1 MQSSLTRTHS
11 ARRYGW
17 WVAAP
22 VLVVLTIAVAWTA
35 RAPILRCMAE
45 LWVVSDS
52 LDHADAIVVLG
63 GRMDVRP
70 FAAVDLYKHGFA
82 PRILI
87 SNVLRDPLAAMQL
100 WPGQTEVTRQM
111 LLKLGVPAE
120 AIVKFGDGVS
130 STYEEARAVL
140 DWAKS
145 SGARTVL
152 IPSELFATRRVRWTF
167 QHEAAS
173 TGIRIIVHSIAPRG
187 YNVANWWR
195 DEGGLIDFLNEVI
208 KYFYYR
214 VTY

>member
-1 MQSSLTRTHS
+1 MDSSVSHTHS

-17 WVAAP
+17 WLAS
-22 VLVVLTIAVAWTA
+22 VLIVLAIAIAWMA
-35 RAPILRCMAE
+35 RVTILRGVAE
-45 LWVVSDS
+45 LWVVSDP

-70 FAAVDLYKHGFA
+70 FAAVDLYKRGFA

-87 SNVLRDPLAAMQL
+87 SNVAIDPLAAMQL
-100 WPGQTEVTRQM
+100 WPGQTEVTRQI
-111 LLKLGVPAE
+111 LIKFGVPPDAV
-120 AIVKFGDGVS
+120 VKFGDEVS

-145 SGARTVL
+145 SGARNLL

-173 TGIRIIVHSIAPRG
+173 TGIRIIVHPITPRG
-187 YNVANWWR
+187 YNVDNWWR
-195 DEGGLIDFLNEVI
+195 DEGGLIDFLNEGI

-214 VTY
+214 LTY